1 MAYRRRPGHPIV
13 KALEQPGD
21 RYRWLVGEFVLR
33 MADLEYL
40 VADSVDA
47 VLGSEHPR
55 AQRAWAGSGA
65 QLVAAVEFAETR
77 APELK
82 YMLVEYDELSK
93 HRNVLVHGMYNGHQ
107 VTVDGEVLH
116 GATKPDRWSSGA
128 GAHPFTQE
136 RWTEQEIWDWVS
148 RAMDLALDALSVIT
162 EYRRDAGSD
171 DGEPLREQAD

>member
-1 MAYRRRPGHPIV
+1 MAHRRRPEHPMV

-33 MADLEYL
+33 MADVEYL

-47 VLGSEHPR
+47 VLGSEDPR

-65 QLVAAVEFAETR
+65 QLVAAVESAETR

-82 YMLVEYDELSK
+82 EMRIEYAELSK

-116 GATKPDRWSSGA
+116 GATKPDRWSSGTA
-128 GAHPFTQE
+128 AHPFTQE

-162 EYRRDAGSD
+162 EYRRDAVSD
-171 DGEPLREQAD
+171 GAGPLPEPAE